1 MKERSG
7 RCSDGHL
14 SMHRDPSFT
23 DVELAKL
30 SHHTEHHPVD
40 FDFAST
46 VFFNTTAI
54 ESTSA
59 AVAACAAC
67 LCSDAEL
74 AAAALRFIEGLLARL
89 SLARTSRRGALA
101 VTGIGAY
108 LSARPAVARSL
119 RRGSEP
125 SVATCP
131 GPPS

>member
-74 AAAALRFIEGLLARL
+74 AAA
-89 SLARTSRRGALA
+89 
-101 VTGIGAY
+101 
-108 LSARPAVARSL
+108 L
-119 RRGSEP
+119 RRCASLK
-125 SVATCP
+125 ACWRACRWHA
-131 GPPS
+131 PPVVVRSP

>member
-1 MKERSG
+1 
-7 RCSDGHL
+7 
-14 SMHRDPSFT
+14 MHRDPSFT

-67 LCSDAEL
+67 
-74 AAAALRFIEGLLARL
+74 
-89 SLARTSRRGALA
+89 
-101 VTGIGAY
+101 
-108 LSARPAVARSL
+108 
-119 RRGSEP
+119 
-125 SVATCP
+125 
-131 GPPS
+131 